1 MLSRPPIRGLTPVPP
16 GLPAFEGKPV
26 HVRFLAG
33 LTGDGKRVYSNQERG
48 TPVHAGTLIRKRVI
62 VLDDELRRNRKELA
76 RILVHE
82 LLHFSWVRLSNQR
95 RASYEQLIEREFSS
109 RARGELGWSA
119 EWRKLALLQSDAPR
133 KVRKWR
139 DYLCESFC
147 DTGAWLYAGIRSHG
161 EFTLARTHRQRRAQ
175 WFQSTYRSGGIP
187 I

>member
-1 MLSRPPIRGLTPVPP
+1 MLKRPPIHGLTPVPR

-26 HVRFLAG
+26 QVRFLAG
-33 LTGDGKRVYSNQERG
+33 LTGDGRRLYSNQERG

-62 VLDDELRRNRKELA
+62 VLDDELRGNREELA

-82 LLHFSWVRLSNQR
+82 LFHFAWVRLSNLD
-95 RASYEQLIEREFSS
+95 RASYEQLVEREFFGN
-109 RARGELGWSA
+109 ARGELGWSA
-119 EWRKLALLQSDAPR
+119 EWRKQALLRSAAPR
-133 KVRKWR
+133 CGPKWR

-147 DTGAWLYAGIRSHG
+147 DTAAWLYSGIRTHG

-175 WFQSTYRSGGIP
+175 WFQLIYRSGGIP

>member
-1 MLSRPPIRGLTPVPP
+1 MLKRPPIHGLTPVPR

-26 HVRFLAG
+26 QVRFLAG
-33 LTGDGKRVYSNQERG
+33 LTGDGRRLYSNQERG

-62 VLDDELRRNRKELA
+62 VLDDELRGNRKELA

-82 LLHFSWVRLSNQR
+82 LFHFAWVRLSNQR
-95 RASYEQLIEREFSS
+95 RALYEQLIAREFSS
-109 RARGELGWSA
+109 RAPGELGWSA

-147 DTGAWLYAGIRSHG
+147 DTAAWLYAGNRNHC
-161 EFTLARTHRQRRAQ
+161 EFTLARAHRQRRAQ
-175 WFQSTYRSGGIP
+175 WFHSTYRSDGIP